1 MLFVLSA
8 LPKAK
13 SQAIKIDPRFI
24 LLALVVMA
32 LLVAAAPQSH
42 ALAAAVPGVHSPQVA
57 QSFDID
63 TSNFL
68 GTAASIFNA
77 LWPAFAIIVG
87 ITLGLGLLALIVREI
102 RQAI

>member
-1 MLFVLSA
+1 MLFQ
-8 LPKAK
+8 PKALVVK
-13 SQAIKIDPRFI
+13 RLIIQLGVKELVF
-24 LLALVVMA
+24 LALVLAV
-32 LLVAAAPQSH
+32 LLIAAPQGH
-42 ALAAAVPGVHSPQVA
+42 ALAASMPGVQAPATA

-87 ITLGLGLLALIVREI
+87 ITLGLGLLSLIVREI